1 MPRNLSRQIV
11 IWVSMKNMK
20 PFFFFFLVSIST
32 SCGAANDA
40 PGNTS
45 SLPPTDS
52 LVAGIP
58 VYPAFRNIEPLFRY
72 NNDTTYVINFWATWC
87 KPCVEELPYF
97 QALHEAYEG
106 QPVKVVLVSLDF
118 PQKLES
124 KLVPF
129 VEERRLQPLVVAL
142 LDGRYNDWI
151 DKVSAEWTGAIPAT
165 LIYRG
170 GDRNFVGQAVHS
182 LEELRAEVEVIYQ
195 P

>member
-1 MPRNLSRQIV
+1 MDRRQIDV
-11 IWVSMKNMK
+11 WVSMKNMK
-20 PFFFFFLVSIST
+20 PFLFFLLALVST
-32 SCGAANDA
+32 GCGAANDA
-40 PGNTS
+40 PGQVTTS
-45 SLPPTDS
+45 IPPTDS
-52 LVAGIP
+52 LIAGIP
-58 VYPAFRNIEPLFRY
+58 VYPDFSNIEPLLRY

-97 QALHEAYEG
+97 QALHKAYEG

-129 VEERRLQPLVVAL
+129 VEARNLQPLVVAL

-151 DKVSAEWTGAIPAT
+151 DKVSPEWTGAIPAT

-182 LEELRAEVEVIYQ
+182 LDELRAEVEVIYQ